1 MVWNN
6 RGKQNL
12 VEENKREDLYFIRDQ
27 ALWQ

>member
-6 RGKQNL
+6 SGKQIL
-12 VEENKREDLYFIRDQ
+12 VKENKREYLYFIRDQ

>member
-6 RGKQNL
+6 RGKQIL
-12 VEENKREDLYFIRDQ
+12 VEENKREYLYFIRDQ